1 MSLLVPTAIGMLIG
15 SFAFRSL
22 VGASVGDPTGSGRAA
37 GFGGLAALAIAI
49 CCRRLIAK
57 R

>member
-1 MSLLVPTAIGMLIG
+1 MSLLVPTVIGMLIG